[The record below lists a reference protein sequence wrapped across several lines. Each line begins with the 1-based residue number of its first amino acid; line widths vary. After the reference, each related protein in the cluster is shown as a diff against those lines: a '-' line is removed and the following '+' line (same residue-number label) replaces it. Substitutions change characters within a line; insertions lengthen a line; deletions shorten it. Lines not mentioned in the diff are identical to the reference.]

1 LQETKTK
8 KKQKVSTPPKPTPK
22 KNPTPPYLFKQLFG
36 LWTFVLVRVVL
47 QRQFTVGFLDHF
59 VRRRRFH
66 PQHLVM
72 GRFRLFG
79 GNTVASSTV
88 AVRAMTGVAP
98 GTGTTSAIPCLLL
111 PPFLLLFGLSSLLTT
126 PLVPFLLS
134 LFPFPFSFGAF
145 VLHFSFFPFVFHFF
159 VVRLLPFL
167 FVVRFLLFL
176 GLCRTLLF

>member
-8 KKQKVSTPPKPTPK
+8 KKQKVSTPPKSTPK

-111 PPFLLLFGLSSLLTT
+111 PPFLLLFGLSTLLTT